1 MTVEIIDIGSSETSG
16 DGESIRSAFNKINN
30 NFASFRNGYSGSQ
43 GPIGYD
49 GSQGDTGYTGSA
61 STEVGY
67 TGSQGD
73 GGLQGITGFTG
84 SQGTTGYAGSRGST
98 GFTGSHGDIGFT
110 GSLGPQGYDGDQGP
124 PGDIGYTGSQ
134 GSVGFT
140 GSQGTTGF
148 TGSHGVTGY
157 AGSKGDIGLTGN
169 SGSQGVTGYTG
180 SKGDIGSVGYDGS
193 HGYTGS
199 KGDTG
204 SVGYTGSAGNTG
216 NKGDVGYTGSHGF
229 TGSKGDVGYSG
240 STGYTGSKGD
250 IGSHGYTGS
259 QGAGYTGSAGS
270 TGFTG
275 STGPAATVGT
285 LNYVQNSQATSTS
298 MSASPSLPF
307 TVISAPAIT
316 TNGKPVQIIVTGDA
330 NPLANSAWCMM
341 RLFRGSTAIGQVVQA
356 ESTTANVNVPYCI
369 QFVDAVAAGTY
380 TYSMK
385 VTGNSGAFNFG
396 EATGPVITVTELQN
410 VIGATGYTGSSGTNG
425 YTGSKGSDGVIGYN
439 GSTGYTG
446 SKGDTGYVGSQGP
459 SGQGLINQTIILNN
473 VAPST
478 TYTGIAVTE
487 WSASYTGTGGQLL
500 IKADVVA
507 WTGATGTKNW
517 YLRKNGTTVATGSFF
532 FNSANV
538 HTTMPTLQYIDTT
551 GSTSAATWSIL
562 LGTGTIV
569 DTNDRCTITVTEYT
583 GSSSITTT
591 GNLSGNTLISTN
603 AVGNEGGE
611 VDLAKSPN
619 STLSGSIVVI
629 DQYADRIRFF
639 EAGGT
644 TRGVY
649 IDLAQGA
656 GAGVGTLLN
665 NRVAAF
671 ANAGTF
677 VTMDNIKATVTT
689 GGQRGLSLATVSGT
703 ITCYISGTYGM
714 NGASGGTSGGV
725 ALTTTAS
732 TSIFGWSF
740 FSEGDTATYIVNYG
754 YTKSYRITVQI
765 GGSYN
770 NNMICIERL
779 I

>member
-1 MTVEIIDIGSSETSG
+1 MAIQPIDIGTSETSG

-30 NFASFRNGYSGSQ
+30 NFASFRNGYT
-43 GPIGYD
+43 
-49 GSQGDTGYTGSA
+49 GSQGDFGFTGSQGETGYVGSA

-73 GGLQGITGFTG
+73 DGLQGDIGFTG
-84 SQGTTGYAGSRGST
+84 SQGTIGYTGSKGEIGNTGFQGYTGSHGYAGSQGNNGSRGFTGYTGST
-98 GFTGSHGDIGFT
+98 GDIGIT
-110 GSLGPQGYDGDQGP
+110 
-124 PGDIGYTGSQ
+124 GYTGSQ
-134 GSVGFT
+134 GDAGTIGHT
-140 GSQGTTGF
+140 GS
-148 TGSHGVTGY
+148 V
-157 AGSKGDIGLTGN
+157 
-169 SGSQGVTGYTG
+169 GYTG
-180 SKGDIGSVGYDGS
+180 SFGTIGHTGSAGYTGS
-193 HGYTGS
+193 TGTNGYTGS

-204 SVGYTGSAGNTG
+204 YV
-216 NKGDVGYTGSHGF
+216 
-229 TGSKGDVGYSG
+229 
-240 STGYTGSKGD
+240 
-250 IGSHGYTGS
+250 GSHGYTGS
-259 QGAGYTGSAGS
+259 QGIGYTGSAGTNGYTGS
-270 TGFTG
+270 KGDTGYVGSHGYTGSQGVGFTGSSGTTGFTG

-316 TNGKPVQIIVTGDA
+316 TNGSPVQIIVTGDA
-330 NPLANSAWCMM
+330 NPISGSGYCLM
-341 RLFRGSTAIGQVVQA
+341 RLFRGSTAVGQVVQA

-385 VTGNSGAFNFG
+385 VVSGSGSFNFG

-410 VIGATGYTGSSGTNG
+410 VIGNRGYTGSSGTNG
-425 YTGSKGSDGVIGYN
+425 VIGYN
-439 GSTGYTG
+439 GSIGYTGSAGTNGYTG

-459 SGQGLINQTIILNN
+459 SGQGLINQTIILNA
-473 VAPST
+473 VAPSPGA
-478 TYTGIAVTE
+478 YTAQDVTQ

-500 IKADVVA
+500 ITADVTA
-507 WTGATGTKNW
+507 YTSGTGARNY
-517 YLRKNGTTVATGSFF
+517 YLKKNGTIVVTGVFY
-532 FNSANV
+532 FNSANT
-538 HTTMPTLQYIDTT
+538 HMTLPALRYVDTT
-551 GSTSAATWSIL
+551 GSTSAATWSITVGSGL
-562 LGTGTIV
+562 TS
-569 DTNDRCTITVTEYT
+569 DTQDRATITVTEYT
-583 GSSSITTT
+583 GFTSITTT

-770 NNMICIERL
+770 NNMISIERL

>member
-98 GFTGSHGDIGFT
+98 GFTGSNGSVGFT
-110 GSLGPQGYDGDQGP
+110 GSIGPQGYTGDLGLQG
-124 PGDIGYTGSQ
+124 DTGFS
-134 GSVGFT
+134 GSRGSSGFT
-140 GSQGTTGF
+140 GSQGTTGYV
-148 TGSHGVTGY
+148 GSHGVTGY

-169 SGSQGVTGYTG
+169 SGSQGVTGFTG
-180 SKGDIGSVGYDGS
+180 SKGDIGSTGYVGS

-204 SVGYTGSAGNTG
+204 SIGS
-216 NKGDVGYTGSHGF
+216 
-229 TGSKGDVGYSG
+229 SG

-250 IGSHGYTGS
+250 TGYFGSHGYTGS
-259 QGAGYTGSAGS
+259 QGVGFTGSSGT

-275 STGPAATVGT
+275 STGPAAIVGT

-298 MSASPSLPF
+298 MSGSPSYPF

-316 TNGKPVQIIVTGDA
+316 TNGSPVQIIVTGDA
-330 NPLANSAWCMM
+330 NPISNGGFCLL

-356 ESTTANVNVPYCI
+356 ESTTANVNVPYCV

-380 TYSMK
+380 TYNMK
-385 VTGNSGAFNFG
+385 VVSGSGSFNFG

-439 GSTGYTG
+439 GSIGYTG

-459 SGQGLINQTIILNN
+459 SGQGLINQTIILNA
-473 VAPST
+473 VAPSPGA
-478 TYTGIAVTE
+478 YTAQDVTQ

-500 IKADVVA
+500 ITADVTA
-507 WTGATGTKNW
+507 YTSGTGARNY
-517 YLRKNGTTVATGSFF
+517 YLKKNGTIVVTGAFF
-532 FNSANV
+532 FNSANT
-538 HTTMPTLQYIDTT
+538 HMTLPALRYVDTT
-551 GSTSAATWSIL
+551 GSTSAATWSITVGSGL
-562 LGTGTIV
+562 TS
-569 DTNDRCTITVTEYT
+569 DTQDRATITVTEYT

-725 ALTTTAS
+725 ALTTSAS

-754 YTKSYRITVQI
+754 YTKSYRITMMI
-765 GGSYN
+765 GGAYN